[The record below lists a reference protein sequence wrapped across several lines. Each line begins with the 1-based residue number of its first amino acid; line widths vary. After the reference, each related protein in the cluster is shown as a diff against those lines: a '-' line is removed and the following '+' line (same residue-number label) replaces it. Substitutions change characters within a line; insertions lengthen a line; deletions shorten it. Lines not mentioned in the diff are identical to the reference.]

1 MNSIRIKEL
10 RKNYDKFSVDID
22 DLTIPSGCIVGIIGI
37 NGSGKTSLLKIL
49 SGITKIDFGY
59 VELFGTKL
67 DGLQIRELQK
77 IASVFEDIN
86 FPGNMTIRQVE
97 KYCSMT
103 FLEWDNDK
111 FDLLLAE
118 FRIERDIKIISLSKG
133 MRSKLLLSIALSH
146 NPNLLLLDETLSG
159 LDPIAKDVVLK
170 KLSAFIENEN
180 NTVIISSN
188 NVNDFQNKVDY
199 ILLISQGKVRFF
211 ESCER
216 LLENFMICDYDE
228 FINVCGHK
236 NSLQG
241 VRSNAF
247 FKEALVDVNKLE
259 GYKNLSMRPATIEE
273 ILIFMEEQ

>member
-49 SGITKIDFGY
+49 SGITKFDFGY

-103 FLEWDNDK
+103 FIEWDNDK

-118 FRIERDIKIISLSKG
+118 FRIERNIKIISLSKG

-228 FINVCGHK
+228 LISVCGYK

-247 FKEALVDVNKLE
+247 SKEALVDVNKLE